1 MAKNNN
7 AKDFVIG
14 IAETI
19 RRKKGITELIDPQDF
34 EDEILTIQTGVD
46 TSDATATAD
55 DIRLR
60 KTAYG
65 ATGKIIGAIVDYD
78 GTSEPVSGESLAM
91 RIIDRSITEL
101 SEEDLKGVK
110 TIGHCAFNGCENLV
124 NITIPNSVTTIRVAA
139 FTGCIGLTSI
149 TIPGSVTN
157 IMSSVFQMCRQL
169 SLVKLLPTIP
179 PTLGSSVFDSD
190 SHFQIIVPKGT
201 LDAYKSATNWSA
213 YADKIVEASE

>member
-7 AKDFVIG
+7 LKDFVIG
-14 IAETI
+14 VAEAI
-19 RRKKGITELIDPQDF
+19 REKKGTTELIDPQDF
-34 EDEILTIQTGVD
+34 ENEIRTIQTGVD

-55 DIRLR
+55 DIRLG

-65 ATGKIIGAIVDYD
+65 VNGKMTGTIADYD

-91 RIIDRSITEL
+91 RIIDRSVTEL
-101 SEEDLKGVK
+101 SEEDLKGIKV
-110 TIGHCAFNGCENLV
+110 IGHCAFNGCESLV
-124 NITIPNSVTTIRVAA
+124 RITMPNSVTTIRVAA

-157 IMSSVFQMCRQL
+157 IMSSVFQRCYRV
-169 SLVKLLPTIP
+169 SLFKLLPTTP
-179 PTLGSSVFDSD
+179 PTLGSSVFEPDLY
-190 SHFQIIVPKGT
+190 FQIIVPKGT